1 MILAAGQGRR
11 LGKMAATVPKPLVLA
26 RGKPMIEH
34 ALTTL
39 QRAGIKFCVI
49 NLHHLG
55 KQIQRHV
62 GDGRAWGMKVVYSWE
77 TRPLGTGG
85 GVKRA
90 LPILG
95 PDPFLLVNA
104 DLLHDVDLRAF
115 ILFNR
120 RRLKEGHLLLWRA
133 DQSRDGDFAL
143 RGRCP
148 VAGRSHTFCGISLL
162 RGTLLRYERR
172 AVFPL
177 LDCLHHALARRRLTA
192 ETHRGDWLDLGTP
205 QGLEMA
211 EHRRM

>member
-11 LGKMAATVPKPLVLA
+11 LGKMTAAVPKPLVLA

-34 ALTTL
+34 ALTAL

-77 TRPLGTGG
+77 SRPLGTGG

-90 LPILG
+90 LSILG

-115 ILFNR
+115 VLTNR
-120 RRLKEGHLLLWRA
+120 SKLRDGHLLFHSAR
-133 DQSRDGDFAL
+133 QPRCGDFAL

-177 LDCLHHALARRRLTA
+177 LACFHHALARRRLTA
-192 ETHRGDWLDLGTP
+192 ETHKGDWLDLGTP
-205 QGLEMA
+205 QGLTRA